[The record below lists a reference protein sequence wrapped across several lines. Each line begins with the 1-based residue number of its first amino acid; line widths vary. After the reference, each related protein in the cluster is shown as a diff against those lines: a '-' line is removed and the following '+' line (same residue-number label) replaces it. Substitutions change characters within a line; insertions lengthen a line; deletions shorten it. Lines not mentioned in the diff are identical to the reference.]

1 MIPLVNCCVSEL
13 FQPLRLG
20 YSVERA
26 TLRLDSYAPKMSK
39 LITNIG
45 EWIDLKCHPSAR
57 PEIVR
62 SIHVVVRRPVS
73 SELQMNFRLDGD
85 ISRIRIPVPS
95 VPRFNSEVW
104 RHTCFEAFIR
114 LDGQNEYH
122 ELNFAPSGEWAVFA
136 FSAYRKGGPLANETL
151 RPRIAMRSMP
161 TRLELDAVAK
171 LDALSLSYSRATL
184 RIGLS
189 AVIETDNGLS
199 YWALAHPGEKPDFHN
214 ADGFA
219 LLLDAPIST

>member
-1 MIPLVNCCVSEL
+1 MRKP
-13 FQPLRLG
+13 F
-20 YSVERA
+20 
-26 TLRLDSYAPKMSK
+26 
-39 LITNIG
+39 TNIG

-62 SIHVVVRRPVS
+62 SIQVLVRRSASP
-73 SELQMNFRLDGD
+73 ELQMTFRLDGD

-95 VPRFNSEVW
+95 VPRFNTELW

-114 LDGQNEYH
+114 LDGQQEYH

-136 FSAYRKGGPLANETL
+136 FSGYRKGAPLENETL
-151 RPRIAMRSMP
+151 RPRIAVRSMP
-161 TRLELDAVAK
+161 TRLELDAVAN

-189 AVIETDNGLS
+189 AVIETADGFS

-219 LLLDAPIST
+219 LLLDAPSST

>member
-1 MIPLVNCCVSEL
+1 MT
-13 FQPLRLG
+13 FR
-20 YSVERA
+20 R
-26 TLRLDSYAPKMSK
+26 DSYAPKMRK
-39 LITNIG
+39 LFTNIG

-62 SIHVVVRRPVS
+62 SIQVLVRRPAS
-73 SELQMNFRLDGD
+73 AELQMTFRLDGD

-95 VPRFNSEVW
+95 VPRHNTELW
-104 RHTCFEAFIR
+104 RHTCFEAFTR
-114 LDGQNEYH
+114 LEGQHEYL

-136 FSAYRKGGPLANETL
+136 FSGYRKGGPLANEML
-151 RPRIAMRSMP
+151 RPRIAVRSIP

-171 LDALSLSYSRATL
+171 LDALSPSYSRATL

-189 AVIETDNGLS
+189 AVIEAADGFS
-199 YWALAHPGEKPDFHN
+199 YWALAHPSEKPDFHN

-219 LLLDAPIST
+219 LLLEAPSSS